1 MAAFTPTLTAFD
13 VGVGTI
19 DKSAVNTIL
28 TTLSAGF
35 TTLSVGGGV
44 TATNTITAHAGGVQ
58 ASAVALVSAINNVTV
73 VGTAGD
79 SVALPSAVG
88 GQTVYVINSSAT
100 SMNVF
105 SSNSST
111 ADTINGTAGTTA
123 FAVAGG
129 VAVCFISPASGVW
142 RAMVSA

>member
-1 MAAFTPTLTAFD
+1 MAVFTSFD

-19 DKSAVNTIL
+19 DKSAVNTAL
-28 TTLSAGF
+28 TGLS
-35 TTLSVGGGV
+35 GGGGRS
-44 TATNTITAHAGGVQ
+44 TTNTITAHAGGLQ
-58 ASAVALVSAINNVTV
+58 ASAVALTTSINNVTV

-79 SVALPSAVG
+79 SVALPSATG
-88 GQTVYVINSSAT
+88 GQVIYVVNSSAT

-123 FAVAGG
+123 FAIAAG
-129 VAVCFISPASGVW
+129 VAVAFISPASGVW

>member
-1 MAAFTPTLTAFD
+1 
-13 VGVGTI
+13 
-19 DKSAVNTIL
+19 
-28 TTLSAGF
+28 
-35 TTLSVGGGV
+35 
-44 TATNTITAHAGGVQ
+44 
-58 ASAVALVSAINNVTV
+58 V